1 MDLQTEPDRLQ
12 TRQLLRRI
20 ITSGARAIPLL
31 LTFAG
36 LGSATIAQT
45 QEPPKDA
52 TSQFVRDVVPVL
64 RDKCISC
71 HGPKI
76 RQAGLR
82 LDTRIEILRGGKSGP
97 AILENDE
104 AKSLLVR
111 RISGSEAGMQM
122 PPTGALSEKEI
133 ESLRTW
139 IREGAPWD
147 SGASFTKEHAVV
159 PEAKELFQAIRRGEI
174 SAIRKVL
181 DRDPKLI
188 GTVDENGSTPLILA
202 AYWAGAAEVKELL
215 ARGADPNAKNDSGV
229 AALIPATDNLES
241 TRMLVEAGAEVNART
256 EAGDT
261 ALIVA
266 AQRAGG
272 ARVVEYLLDKGA
284 NLKTATNDGAT
295 ALHRAAECGDVDVL
309 KLLVDKGADVD
320 AQRRNPFGGQSPLA
334 SAVVFGHGA
343 AVRYLLSKGAKANI
357 GDAGLSRAV
366 FQGNVEIVKALLEA
380 GVEVKNR
387 GNQAF
392 PGFGGFEPILAL
404 ACFSYNADPQ
414 IVRML
419 LDRGADPTAKS
430 QQGQTPLELARER
443 GYEDVAR
450 LLVQAIEKK
459 QAAAKGTP

>member
-1 MDLQTEPDRLQ
+1 MDSRFDVVRLQ
-12 TRQLLRRI
+12 GRRPLPRVM
-20 ITSGARAIPLL
+20 TNSSPALPLL
-31 LTFAG
+31 LTFAFCA
-36 LGSATIAQT
+36 STMFAQT
-45 QEPPKDA
+45 PQDRKG
-52 TSQFVRDVVPVL
+52 SQFVREVVPIL

-71 HGPKI
+71 HGSKVQ
-76 RQAGLR
+76 QAGLR
-82 LDTRIEILRGGKSGP
+82 LDTRIDMLRGGKSGP
-97 AILENDE
+97 AFLENDD
-104 AKSLLVR
+104 ARSLLIR
-111 RISGSEAGMQM
+111 RIAGSEAGMQM
-122 PPTGALSEKEI
+122 PPTGSLSDKEI
-133 ESLRTW
+133 ESLRAW
-139 IREGAPWD
+139 IRQGAPWD
-147 SGASFTKEHAVV
+147 AGASFAKEHAVT
-159 PEAKELFQAIRRGEI
+159 PEAKELFAAIRRGEL
-174 SAIRKVL
+174 STMRSVL

-241 TRMLVEAGAEVNART
+241 TRMLLEAGAEVNART

-266 AQRAGG
+266 AQRAGA
-272 ARVVEYLLDKGA
+272 ARIVGYLLDKGA
-284 NLKTATNDGAT
+284 NLKASTNDGAT
-295 ALHRAAECGDVDVL
+295 ALHRAAECGDLDVL

-320 AQRRNPFGGQSPLA
+320 AQRKSPFGGQSPLA
-334 SAVVFGHGA
+334 AAVVFGHGT
-343 AVRYLLSKGAKANI
+343 AVRYLLSKGAKVNT

-366 FQGNVEIVKALLEA
+366 FQGNAEIVKALLEA
-380 GVEVKNR
+380 GVEVKNS

-419 LDRGADPTAKS
+419 LDRGADPAAKS
-430 QQGQTPLELARER
+430 QQGRTPLELARER
-443 GYEDVAR
+443 GHEDVAR

-459 QAAAKGTP
+459 QAA

>member
-1 MDLQTEPDRLQ
+1 MDFQFDLDRLQ
-12 TRQLLRRI
+12 RKQPPQCTIMNGSPTL
-20 ITSGARAIPLL
+20 PLF
-31 LTFAG
+31 LTLACF
-36 LGSATIAQT
+36 GSTIFAQT
-45 QEPPKDA
+45 PEPPKGSA
-52 TSQFVRDVVPVL
+52 GQFVRDVVPIL

-147 SGASFTKEHAVV
+147 SGASFTKEHEVV

-174 SAIRKVL
+174 SAMRRVL

-266 AQRAGG
+266 ARRAGA
-272 ARVVEYLLDKGA
+272 ARVVGYLLDKGA
-284 NLKTATNDGAT
+284 NIKASTKDGAT

-309 KLLVDKGADVD
+309 KLLVDRGADVN
-320 AQRRNPFGGQSPLA
+320 AERKGGRAPLA

-343 AVRYLLSKGAKANI
+343 AVRYLLSKGAKPNL
-357 GDAGLSRAV
+357 GDVGLSRAV

-380 GVEVKNR
+380 GAEVKNS
-387 GNQAF
+387 GNAIF
-392 PGFGGFEPILAL
+392 PGFGGSEPILVF

-414 IVRML
+414 IVKML
-419 LDRGADPTAKS
+419 LDRGADPAAKS
-430 QQGQTPLELARER
+430 QQGRTPLELARER
-443 GYEDVAR
+443 GYEEVAR
-450 LLVQAIEKK
+450 LLVQAIDKQ
-459 QAAAKGTP
+459 QAAEKGKP

>member
-1 MDLQTEPDRLQ
+1 MDLQTEPDGLQ

-284 NLKTATNDGAT
+284 NFKTATNDGAT

-320 AQRRNPFGGQSPLA
+320 AQRKNPFGGQSPLA

>member
-1 MDLQTEPDRLQ
+1 MDPQTEPDRLQ

-20 ITSGARAIPLL
+20 ITSGGRAIPLL

-36 LGSATIAQT
+36 LGSATFAQT
-45 QEPPKDA
+45 QEPQKDA

-320 AQRRNPFGGQSPLA
+320 AQRKSPFGGQSPLA

-380 GVEVKNR
+380 GVEVKNS

-459 QAAAKGTP
+459 QATEKGTP

>member
-320 AQRRNPFGGQSPLA
+320 AQRKSPFGGQSPLA

-450 LLVQAIEKK
+450 LLVQAIQNK
-459 QAAAKGTP
+459 QAAEKGTP

>member
-1 MDLQTEPDRLQ
+1 MDLQTEPDGLQ

-266 AQRAGG
+266 AQRAGA
-272 ARVVEYLLDKGA
+272 ARVVGYLLDKGA
-284 NLKTATNDGAT
+284 NLKTSTNDGAT

-309 KLLVDKGADVD
+309 KLLVDKGAEVD
-320 AQRRNPFGGQSPLA
+320 AQRKSPFGGQSPLA

-443 GYEDVAR
+443 GYEDVGR

>member
-1 MDLQTEPDRLQ
+1 MDLQTEPDGLQ

-320 AQRRNPFGGQSPLA
+320 AQRKNPFGGQSPLA

>member
-1 MDLQTEPDRLQ
+1 MDLQTEPDGLQ

-104 AKSLLVR
+104 AKSLLIR

-320 AQRRNPFGGQSPLA
+320 AQRKNPFGGQSPLA

-357 GDAGLSRAV
+357 GDAGFSRAV

>member
-159 PEAKELFQAIRRGEI
+159 PEAKELFQAIRRGQI

-320 AQRRNPFGGQSPLA
+320 AQRKNPFGGQSPLA

-459 QAAAKGTP
+459 QAAEEGTP

>member
-1 MDLQTEPDRLQ
+1 MDLQTEPDGLQ

-147 SGASFTKEHAVV
+147 SGASFTKEHAVG

-202 AYWAGAAEVKELL
+202 AHWAGAAEVKELL

-320 AQRRNPFGGQSPLA
+320 AQRKNPFGGQSPLA

>member
-320 AQRRNPFGGQSPLA
+320 AQRKNPFGGQSPLA

>member
-1 MDLQTEPDRLQ
+1 MDLQTEPDGLQ

-320 AQRRNPFGGQSPLA
+320 AQRKNPFGGQSPLA

-357 GDAGLSRAV
+357 GDAGFSRAV

>member
-1 MDLQTEPDRLQ
+1 MDLQTEPDGLQ

-320 AQRRNPFGGQSPLA
+320 AQRKNPFGGQSPLA
-334 SAVVFGHGA
+334 SAVVFGHGT

>member
-1 MDLQTEPDRLQ
+1 
-12 TRQLLRRI
+12 
-20 ITSGARAIPLL
+20 
-31 LTFAG
+31 
-36 LGSATIAQT
+36 
-45 QEPPKDA
+45 
-52 TSQFVRDVVPVL
+52 
-64 RDKCISC
+64 
-71 HGPKI
+71 
-76 RQAGLR
+76 
-82 LDTRIEILRGGKSGP
+82 
-97 AILENDE
+97 
-104 AKSLLVR
+104 
-111 RISGSEAGMQM
+111 MQM

-295 ALHRAAECGDVDVL
+295 ALHHAAECGDVDVL

-320 AQRRNPFGGQSPLA
+320 AQRKNPFGGQSPLA

>member
-1 MDLQTEPDRLQ
+1 MDLQTEPDGLQ

-266 AQRAGG
+266 AQRAGA
-272 ARVVEYLLDKGA
+272 ARVVGYLLDKGA
-284 NLKTATNDGAT
+284 NLKTSTNDGAT

-320 AQRRNPFGGQSPLA
+320 AQRKSPFGGQSPLA
-334 SAVVFGHGA
+334 SAVVFGHGT

-459 QAAAKGTP
+459 QATEKGTP

>member
-1 MDLQTEPDRLQ
+1 MDLQTEPDGLQ

-147 SGASFTKEHAVV
+147 SGASFTKEHEVV

-320 AQRRNPFGGQSPLA
+320 AQRKNPFGGQSPLA

-459 QAAAKGTP
+459 QAGEKGTP

>member
-1 MDLQTEPDRLQ
+1 MDLQTEPDGLQ

-147 SGASFTKEHAVV
+147 SGASFTKEHAVG

-320 AQRRNPFGGQSPLA
+320 AQRKNPFGGQSPLA

>member
-1 MDLQTEPDRLQ
+1 MDLQTESDRLQ

-36 LGSATIAQT
+36 LGSATFAQT

-320 AQRRNPFGGQSPLA
+320 AQRKNPFGGQSPLA

>member
-1 MDLQTEPDRLQ
+1 MDLQTEPDGLQ

-320 AQRRNPFGGQSPLA
+320 AQRKNPFGGQSPLA

-443 GYEDVAR
+443 GYEDVGR

>member
-1 MDLQTEPDRLQ
+1 MDLQTEPDGLQ

-295 ALHRAAECGDVDVL
+295 ALHHAAECGDVDVL

-320 AQRRNPFGGQSPLA
+320 AQRKNPFGGQSPLA

>member
-1 MDLQTEPDRLQ
+1 MDLQTEPDGLQ

-295 ALHRAAECGDVDVL
+295 ALHHAAECGDVDVL

-320 AQRRNPFGGQSPLA
+320 AQRKNPFGGQSPLA

-419 LDRGADPTAKS
+419 LDRGADPAAKS
-430 QQGQTPLELARER
+430 QQGRTPLELARER

-459 QAAAKGTP
+459 QASEKGTP